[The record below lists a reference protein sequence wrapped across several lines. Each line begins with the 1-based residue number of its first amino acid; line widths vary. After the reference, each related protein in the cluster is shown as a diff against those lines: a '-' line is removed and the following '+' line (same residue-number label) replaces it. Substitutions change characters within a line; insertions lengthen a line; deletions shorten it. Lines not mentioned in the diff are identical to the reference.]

1 MQNNIY
7 CLYNKLSGRYG
18 DVISFPSDGYAVARV
33 MENPN
38 LKSHITE
45 VELCRIGSV
54 SVETGVITPC
64 GVVRIAFP
72 DIPEKLPVNESNPAD
87 ESN

>member
-1 MQNNIY
+1 MCNNVY
-7 CLYNKLSGRYG
+7 SLYNKLSCRYG
-18 DVISFPSDGYAVARV
+18 DVVSFPSDGYALARV

-38 LKSHITE
+38 LKSHINE
-45 VELCRIGSV
+45 FELCRIGSV

-87 ESN
+87 ESK